1 MIFILIFLQCFSAVN
16 GVALEVFSGLML
28 ELRGKITTFFRNCKE
43 KIDLT
48 RMSLTDFLS
57 SETEN

>member
-1 MIFILIFLQCFSAVN
+1 MIFILIFAIFLCGQRGCLG
-16 GVALEVFSGLML
+16 GVSGLML

-48 RMSLTDFLS
+48 RMSLTDFLC